1 MTNSSIQSETLVSD
15 DSEKIDDV
23 YGEEFAKEE
32 NSKEL
37 MLLVEDNQE
46 LREFLRS
53 IFSPMYRVVEAADGK
68 EGGKQG
74 FEVPAGYYHQ

>member
-1 MTNSSIQSETLVSD
+1 
-15 DSEKIDDV
+15 
-23 YGEEFAKEE
+23 
-32 NSKEL
+32 

-68 EGGKQG
+68 EGQAS

>member
-1 MTNSSIQSETLVSD
+1 MLRQEGQVVDIANSSIQSETLVSD

-37 MLLVEDNQE
+37 MLLVEDNQSYVNSCAVY
-46 LREFLRS
+46 FLRCTGWWKLLTV
-53 IFSPMYRVVEAADGK
+53 RRGQARL
-68 EGGKQG
+68 
-74 FEVPAGYYHQ
+74 